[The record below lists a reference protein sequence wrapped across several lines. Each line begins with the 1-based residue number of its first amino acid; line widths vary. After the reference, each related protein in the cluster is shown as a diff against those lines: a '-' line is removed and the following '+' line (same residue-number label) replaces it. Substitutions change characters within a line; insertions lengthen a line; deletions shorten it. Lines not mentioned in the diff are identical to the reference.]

1 MGLPERRAQKA
12 YETNVFPKQKQ
23 LIDEA
28 AHFEVPVEVHW
39 DTLIEDGYSHLFE
52 DAWTKVFFT
61 SVVDAFKAI
70 CVDDMGKDALKE
82 KLKKVVIQNTA
93 GNSNGSRVASFAEGV
108 LTLDHQPF
116 TNIDDL
122 KDRTKNIQKTLE
134 AVL

>member
-28 AHFEVPVEVHW
+28 AHFEVPVEVSW
-39 DTLIEDGYSHLFE
+39 DSLIEDDYSHLFE
-52 DAWTKVFFT
+52 TAWTKVYFT
-61 SVVDAFKAI
+61 PVVEAFKAI
-70 CVDDMGKDALKE
+70 CVDDMGRDALKE
-82 KLKKVVIQNTA
+82 KLKKVVIQNTS
-93 GNSNGSRVASFAEGV
+93 GNSNGSRVAHFADGV
-108 LTLDHQPF
+108 LTLDHKPF